1 MVKIEGKPR
10 LCKIVIWPDFD
21 GYGFNLHAEKSRP
34 GQYVGKVDEGSP
46 AEAAGLREGDRII
59 EVNGYNISTENHK
72 QVVSRIKSILNETS
86 LLVVDSETE
95 RIYKESGLVIS
106 NEDAIEISAQRD
118 EIEIEDEDRK
128 SLESNTSSLDKIKRL
143 RFPMCSTGHP
153 GFDISYYRHNDLF
166 AVSKIYSSAAK
177 SAGLKLGD
185 RIHSIN
191 NVDVSTQALLRKDLL
206 CLIAS
211 IPNEVILKISH
222 APKYQNLENF
232 RLPSVSSS
240 SESLTDFLS
249 TERVKK
255 HTLFELKPRLCRVI
269 RSSKEEK
276 FGFSLLTDKSTDTQ
290 HIGNV
295 YPGTPAYRA
304 GVKPHDRIIEVNGV
318 NVENIEHKDI
328 VAKVNKSKR
337 KLELLLVDNRTHV
350 HYKKEE
356 IKVHGAMKELLIC
369 TEKTLEDDSALFYTH
384 GGKIRSCHIIKNE
397 PSESFGFSIQTVKK
411 ENTKFIKEIT
421 PDGPADRSGLL
432 LDDVVLAVNGEDVV
446 EETHKDVVDRI
457 ISRDLDTTLLVTD
470 RDTFNHCMEQ
480 NIPLVPHPLRVNQS
494 KKQETQRMGSTGNS
508 PSPRSTPSPQLS
520 NHSPEITQD
529 ISRENEDSEYDDLNL
544 NMTAAEMRE
553 IISSKKK
560 RDPRKDDRMDIRR
573 KFEIVQTL

>member
-128 SLESNTSSLDKIKRL
+128 SLESNTSSLDK
-143 RFPMCSTGHP
+143 
-153 GFDISYYRHNDLF
+153 
-166 AVSKIYSSAAK
+166 
-177 SAGLKLGD
+177 
-185 RIHSIN
+185 
-191 NVDVSTQALLRKDLL
+191 
-206 CLIAS
+206 
-211 IPNEVILKISH
+211 
-222 APKYQNLENF
+222 
-232 RLPSVSSS
+232 
-240 SESLTDFLS
+240 
-249 TERVKK
+249 
-255 HTLFELKPRLCRVI
+255 
-269 RSSKEEK
+269 
-276 FGFSLLTDKSTDTQ
+276 
-290 HIGNV
+290 
-295 YPGTPAYRA
+295 
-304 GVKPHDRIIEVNGV
+304 
-318 NVENIEHKDI
+318 
-328 VAKVNKSKR
+328 
-337 KLELLLVDNRTHV
+337 
-350 HYKKEE
+350 
-356 IKVHGAMKELLIC
+356 
-369 TEKTLEDDSALFYTH
+369 KTLEDDSALFYTH

-494 KKQETQRMGSTGNS
+494 KGTSNMRDEEGRVSSVTSTTIEATIEPPKIIVCEPVDTLGDVSSEEVSVDANETTTITPPPAYEEDLDYVQIVHVNPSASPSPVEEIVEGTKEMYLNEDIGEEKQETQRMGSTGNS

-560 RDPRKDDRMDIRR
+560 RDPRK
-573 KFEIVQTL
+573 

>member
-128 SLESNTSSLDKIKRL
+128 SLESNTSSLDK
-143 RFPMCSTGHP
+143 
-153 GFDISYYRHNDLF
+153 
-166 AVSKIYSSAAK
+166 
-177 SAGLKLGD
+177 
-185 RIHSIN
+185 
-191 NVDVSTQALLRKDLL
+191 
-206 CLIAS
+206 
-211 IPNEVILKISH
+211 
-222 APKYQNLENF
+222 
-232 RLPSVSSS
+232 
-240 SESLTDFLS
+240 
-249 TERVKK
+249 VKK

-494 KKQETQRMGSTGNS
+494 KGTSNMRDEEGRVSSVTSTTIEATIEPPKIIVCEPVDTLGDVSSEEVSVDANETTTITPPPAYEEDLDYVQIVHVNPSASPSPVEEIVEGTKEMYLNEDIGEEKQETQRMGSTGNS